1 MKVFRNVMILTVLL
15 LAFPMSV
22 AAAPDT
28 PIRGTVTGEHGP
40 PDFEKP
46 DCPTDALWR
55 YSSNGVGQMS
65 HLGRVEYTL
74 TQCTT
79 PGPKGFESE
88 GTIKLVAANGD
99 ELYLE
104 HTMLSELM
112 FGDSGPDPLGFTS
125 VGEWEAV
132 GGTGRFAHATGRGM
146 LDGLADIPDGD
157 ELFGIPDG
165 LWQLNF
171 KGGIAYGASDRSMG
185 R

>member
-1 MKVFRNVMILTVLL
+1 MKVFRNLAVLTVLL
-15 LAFPMSV
+15 LAFPMSA
-22 AAAPDT
+22 AAAPER

-40 PDFEKP
+40 PDFTKP
-46 DCPTDALWR
+46 NCPDGAAWR

-79 PGPKGFESE
+79 PGPAGIASE

-99 ELYLE
+99 ELHLE
-104 HTMLSELM
+104 HTMLSELV
-112 FGDSGPDPLGFTS
+112 FGDPGLPPLGFTA

-132 GGTGRFAHATGRGM
+132 GGTGRFTQATGRGM
-146 LDGLADIPDGD
+146 LDGSADIP
-157 ELFGIPDG
+157 G

-171 KGGIAYGASDRSMG
+171 KGRIAYDASDRSMG